1 MVTQA
6 PVPYEAA
13 CQFMAERVAAIV
25 AGTAP
30 ELAWLLE
37 HPPLYTAGT
46 SANPE
51 DLVIPTRLPV
61 YRTGRGGQYTYHG
74 PGQRVAY
81 VMLDVK
87 RRFGDVRAYVA
98 ALEDWVID
106 TLARLDVRG
115 ERWPGRIGV
124 WVSCSPENGG
134 DGAEPREKIA
144 AIGVRLSRWVSS
156 HGIALNVAPDLAHF
170 AGIVPCGIRDAG
182 VTSLAALG
190 RHWSLAEVDRALR
203 AAFERRLGATETA
216 RAAEGPAAAPK
227 LRPGTSR

>member
-1 MVTQA
+1 MLHPLPSEPAAAATGAGPPVAWLVTQD

-13 CQFMAERVAAIV
+13 CRFMAERVAAIV

-51 DLVIPTRLPV
+51 DLVLPAPLPV

-98 ALEDWVID
+98 ALEDWVIAA
-106 TLARLDVRG
+106 LAFFHVRG
-115 ERWPGRIGV
+115 ERWPGRVGV
-124 WVSCSPENGG
+124 WVCRG
-134 DGAEPREKIA
+134 DKARANHAGTRDKIA
-144 AIGVRLSRWVSS
+144 AIGVRLSRW
-156 HGIALNVAPDLAHF
+156 
-170 AGIVPCGIRDAG
+170 
-182 VTSLAALG
+182 
-190 RHWSLAEVDRALR
+190 
-203 AAFERRLGATETA
+203 
-216 RAAEGPAAAPK
+216 
-227 LRPGTSR
+227 